1 MFWIHFLIVVITK
14 RRMRCLRRFYGARM
28 SASLR
33 RGCSDVTMDGCL
45 RGNSRFFSTKSR
57 STWIWESTQTWSRI
71 TNILGIQH
79 CREGLM
85 TSMLFFMD
93 SKLRAT
99 IFKVI
104 YFSSMGPHEFKST
117 IIVGSSTQHCDWEPH
132 YRAIV
137 RKSPS
142 LNQKFPIGIG
152 HPTTFAA
159 LNFNFWGGRA
169 P

>member
-1 MFWIHFLIVVITK
+1 MFWIHFWIVVITK
-14 RRMRCLRRFYGARM
+14 RRMRCLHRFYGARM

-79 CREGLM
+79 CREGHM
-85 TSMLFFMD
+85 TSMLFFID

-117 IIVGSSTQHCDWEPH
+117 TIVGSSTQHCDWEPH
-132 YRAIV
+132 YSKKKVWQGPHHAQ
-137 RKSPS
+137 SYDF
-142 LNQKFPIGIG
+142 L
-152 HPTTFAA
+152 
-159 LNFNFWGGRA
+159 LNFSVLCS
-169 P
+169 